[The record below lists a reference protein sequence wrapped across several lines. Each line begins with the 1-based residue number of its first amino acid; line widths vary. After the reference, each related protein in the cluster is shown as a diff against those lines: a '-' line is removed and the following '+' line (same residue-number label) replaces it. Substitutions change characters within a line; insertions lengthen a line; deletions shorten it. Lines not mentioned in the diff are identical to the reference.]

1 MAMDM
6 TSQETM
12 PIRKSAFWEQK
23 GSGNGQISRANQK
36 SLPFFSSKVLKRR
49 KAGKISK
56 KKEVKQAVEF
66 PQVLASYLNCT
77 TYP

>member
-1 MAMDM
+1 M

-23 GSGNGQISRANQK
+23 GRGNGQISRANFEEK
-36 SLPFFSSKVLKRR
+36 

-56 KKEVKQAVEF
+56 KNI
-66 PQVLASYLNCT
+66 LS
-77 TYP
+77 